1 MKLLAKNRRAS
12 FDYDLTERLVAGLVL
27 NGSETKSLKA
37 GSASLK
43 GSFVIIRSGEAF
55 LVNAHVTPYAHA
67 GNKAELDPTRQRKL
81 LLHRRQ
87 LDHLV
92 SQKQSGLSIVP
103 TALLQDRRLVKL
115 EIGVGRGR
123 KRYDKREQI
132 KRRDT
137 ARDVARSLK
146 R

>member
-1 MKLLAKNRRAS
+1 MKLLAKNRRATY
-12 FDYDLTERLVAGLVL
+12 DYDIAERLVAGIAL
-27 NGSETKSLKA
+27 NGSETKSIKS

-43 GSFVIIRSGEAF
+43 GSFVILQEGEAY

-67 GNKAELDPTRQRKL
+67 ANKTELEPTRRRKL

-87 LDHLV
+87 LEHLI
-92 SQKQSGLSIVP
+92 SQKQAGLSVVP
-103 TALLQDRRLVKL
+103 TALMQERRLVKL
-115 EIGVGRGR
+115 EIGIGRGR

-137 ARDVARSLK
+137 AREVARSLK